1 MGFNIY
7 SFNSVYRGL
16 CRRMHRILF
25 NIGDFMARKYNKK
38 ILSLLNNALSI
49 ALIFMILMIIFIEYF
64 KVNIT

>member
-1 MGFNIY
+1 
-7 SFNSVYRGL
+7 
-16 CRRMHRILF
+16 
-25 NIGDFMARKYNKK
+25 MARKYNKK